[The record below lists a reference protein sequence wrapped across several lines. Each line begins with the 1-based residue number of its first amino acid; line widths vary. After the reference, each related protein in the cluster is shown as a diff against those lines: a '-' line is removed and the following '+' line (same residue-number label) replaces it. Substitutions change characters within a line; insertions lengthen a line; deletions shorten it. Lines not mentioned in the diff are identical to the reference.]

1 MRIRFIWPGK
11 TKDEHLRALVAE
23 YLKRLTRF
31 VRCEVIE
38 TREAA
43 GAASG
48 ADRAAVKKE
57 SQRILD
63 TIPAGSMMVLL
74 DLKGREWNSPEL
86 ADEVRRW
93 ENDSIKEVA
102 IVIGGAEG
110 VSAEV
115 AARAQK
121 RWRLS
126 RLTLTHEMARVVAVE
141 QLYRAY
147 TINRGLPYQK

>member
-11 TKDEHLRALVAE
+11 TKDEHLRSLVAE

-31 VRCEVIE
+31 VRCEMVE
-38 TREAA
+38 TRGTA
-43 GAASG
+43 GTDPASV
-48 ADRAAVKKE
+48 AKE
-57 SQRILD
+57 SSRILD
-63 TIPAGSMMVLL
+63 TIPAGSVMVLL
-74 DLKGREWNSPEL
+74 DVKGREWNSPEL

-93 ENDSIKEVA
+93 ENDSVKEVA
-102 IVIGGAEG
+102 IVIGGPEG
-110 VSAEV
+110 VSSEV
-115 AARAQK
+115 TARAQK

-147 TINRGLPYQK
+147 MINRGMPYQK

>member
-1 MRIRFIWPGK
+1 MRFKFIWPGK

-38 TREAA
+38 TRDGAA
-43 GAASG
+43 GDLG
-48 ADRAAVKKE
+48 AIEKE
-57 SQRILD
+57 SQRILEA
-63 TIPAGSMMVLL
+63 IPARSQMVLL
-74 DLKGREWNSPEL
+74 DVKGREWSSPEL
-86 ADEVRRW
+86 AAQVQRW
-93 ENDSIKEVA
+93 ENGSVKELA
-102 IVIGGAEG
+102 IVIGGPQG

-115 AARAQK
+115 VARAQAK
-121 RWRLS
+121 WRLS

>member
-1 MRIRFIWPGK
+1 MRLRFIWPGK
-11 TKDEHLRALVAE
+11 TKDEHLRALVDE

-31 VRCEVIE
+31 VRCEVTE
-38 TREAA
+38 TREGA
-43 GAASG
+43 GV
-48 ADRAAVKKE
+48 DKD
-57 SQRILD
+57 SQRILEA
-63 TIPAGSMMVLL
+63 IPATSVALLL
-74 DLKGREWNSPEL
+74 DLKGLEWSSQEL

-93 ENDSIKEVA
+93 EHDSIKEVA
-102 IVIGGAEG
+102 IVIGGPEG

-115 AARAQK
+115 SARAQK
-121 RWRLS
+121 RWRLT

>member
-1 MRIRFIWPGK
+1 MRLRFIWPGK
-11 TKDEHLRALVAE
+11 TKDEHLRALVDE

-38 TREAA
+38 TREGA
-43 GAASG
+43 GI
-48 ADRAAVKKE
+48 DKD
-57 SQRILD
+57 SQRILEA
-63 TIPAGSMMVLL
+63 IPAASVALLL
-74 DLKGREWNSPEL
+74 DVKGLEWSSQEL

-93 ENDSIKEVA
+93 EHDSIKEVA
-102 IVIGGAEG
+102 IVIGGPEG
-110 VSAEV
+110 ISAEV
-115 AARAQK
+115 AAHVQK
-121 RWRLS
+121 RWRLT

>member
-1 MRIRFIWPGK
+1 MRLRFIWPGK
-11 TKDEHLRALVAE
+11 TKDEHLRALVDE

-38 TREAA
+38 TREGA
-43 GAASG
+43 GV
-48 ADRAAVKKE
+48 DKD
-57 SQRILD
+57 SQRILEA
-63 TIPAGSMMVLL
+63 IPAASVALLL
-74 DLKGREWNSPEL
+74 DVKGLEWSSQEL

-93 ENDSIKEVA
+93 EHDSIKEVA
-102 IVIGGAEG
+102 IVIGGPEG
-110 VSAEV
+110 VSPEV
-115 AARAQK
+115 AARTQK
-121 RWRLS
+121 RWRLT

>member
-1 MRIRFIWPGK
+1 MRLRFIWPGK
-11 TKDEHLRALVAE
+11 TKDEHLRALVDE

-38 TREAA
+38 TREGA
-43 GAASG
+43 GV
-48 ADRAAVKKE
+48 DKD
-57 SQRILD
+57 SQRILEA
-63 TIPAGSMMVLL
+63 IPAASVALLL
-74 DLKGREWNSPEL
+74 DVKGLEWSSQEL

-93 ENDSIKEVA
+93 EHDSIKEVA
-102 IVIGGAEG
+102 IVIGGPEG

-115 AARAQK
+115 AARTQK
-121 RWRLS
+121 RWRLT

>member
-1 MRIRFIWPGK
+1 MRICFIWPGK

-38 TREAA
+38 TRAVA
-43 GAASG
+43 GTDPASME
-48 ADRAAVKKE
+48 KE
-57 SQRILD
+57 SRRILD
-63 TIPAGSMMVLL
+63 AIPTGSMTLLL
-74 DLKGREWNSPEL
+74 DVKGREWGSPEL

-93 ENDSIKEVA
+93 ENDSVKEVA

>member
-1 MRIRFIWPGK
+1 MRLRFIWPGK
-11 TKDEHLRALVAE
+11 TKDEHLRALVDE
-23 YLKRLTRF
+23 YFKRLTRF

-38 TREAA
+38 TRE
-43 GAASG
+43 GSG
-48 ADRAAVKKE
+48 ADKD
-57 SQRILD
+57 SQRILEA
-63 TIPAGSMMVLL
+63 IPAASVALLL
-74 DLKGREWNSPEL
+74 DVKGLEWSSQEL

-93 ENDSIKEVA
+93 EHDSIKEVA
-102 IVIGGAEG
+102 IVIGGPEG
-110 VSAEV
+110 VSTEV

-121 RWRLS
+121 RWRLT

>member
-1 MRIRFIWPGK
+1 MRLRFIWPGK
-11 TKDEHLRALVAE
+11 TKDEHLRALVDE

-38 TREAA
+38 TREGA
-43 GAASG
+43 GI
-48 ADRAAVKKE
+48 DKD
-57 SQRILD
+57 SQRILEA
-63 TIPAGSMMVLL
+63 IPAASVALLL
-74 DLKGREWNSPEL
+74 DVKGLEWSSQEL

-93 ENDSIKEVA
+93 EHDSIKEVA
-102 IVIGGAEG
+102 IVIGGPEG

-115 AARAQK
+115 AACAQK
-121 RWRLS
+121 RWRLT